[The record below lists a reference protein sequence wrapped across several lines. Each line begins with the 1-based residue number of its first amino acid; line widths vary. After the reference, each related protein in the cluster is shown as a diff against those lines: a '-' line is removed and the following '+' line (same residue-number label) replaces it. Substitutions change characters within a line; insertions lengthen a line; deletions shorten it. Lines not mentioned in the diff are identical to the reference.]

1 MISTIILRCDFLQ
14 GKRCVGE
21 ILYLSQPLVHLAVM
35 GVCGDRSWSPFLTS
49 LAMDTSSLVLHGELD
64 SLTQEERSELVRRRL
79 ALLAYILRYDGAEI

>member
-1 MISTIILRCDFLQ
+1 MKFFLISISFIDNVQ

-49 LAMDTSSLVLHGELD
+49 LAMDTSSLILHGSPELEGH
-64 SLTQEERSELVRRRL
+64 TQEERAELVRRRL
-79 ALLAYILRYDGAEI
+79 ALLAYILR

>member
-1 MISTIILRCDFLQ
+1 MKFFLISISFIDNVQ

-49 LAMDTSSLVLHGELD
+49 LAMDTSSLVLHGSPELE
-64 SLTQEERSELVRRRL
+64 SHTQEERAELVRRRL
-79 ALLAYILRYDGAEI
+79 ALLAYILR